1 MLTFYRQ
8 SAPVFLV
15 LLAATAKPVTLAI
28 AVSLLLSACNAANT
42 QSSKPGQA
50 GNNSAADGR
59 QASASS
65 SSRAHNP
72 LIWADVPDPSVIR
85 VGDTYY
91 MSSTTMH
98 MNPGLPIMKS
108 HNLVDW
114 ELLGYAYDTLSDGAE
129 STLSDGE
136 QSYGEGSWASSL
148 RYHQGRFYVSTFANH
163 TGKTYIF
170 STDDIESGDWERAT
184 LDELFHD
191 ASLVFDQDRVFL
203 IYGNDD
209 IHLVE
214 LNAEATAVK
223 PDGLR
228 TTLIE
233 KASSIAGDEFWV
245 PAEGAQLTRKNGR
258 YYLNLISWPAGGMRT
273 QLVYRAERLT
283 GPYEGRIVLEDRG
296 IAQGGLI
303 DTPDGDWYAFLFR
316 DFGAV
321 GRIPY
326 LVPVQWRDGWPQY
339 GIDGKV
345 PERLPIV
352 TAGDGL
358 NNLVTSDEFD
368 YESDA
373 DLKLAWQWNH
383 NPNEKGWSVTEQP
396 GYLTLTNRRLDS
408 GLLDTRNTLTQRT
421 FGPESRATVAL
432 DASGLR
438 DGDRAGLAALQANHG
453 FVGVEQSDSER
464 SLVMIG
470 GDEGEERVQERIAL
484 AESVVYLQIRADFEG
499 QRDRAT
505 FWYSLDQEQWTEIGE
520 PLAMEYTLPHFM
532 GYRFALFSYATE
544 QTGGRAAFDYY
555 RVE

>member
-1 MLTFYRQ
+1 VNWIKPLGM
-8 SAPVFLV
+8 
-15 LLAATAKPVTLAI
+15 AALM
-28 AVSLLLSACNAANT
+28 LLSGCSGQPGT
-42 QSSKPGQA
+42 FGQSERGAEQGA
-50 GNNSAADGR
+50 HD
-59 QASASS
+59 ASASS
-65 SSRAHNP
+65 PSPDQRASNP

-114 ELLGYAYDTLSDGAE
+114 ELLGYAYDTLSDGNE
-129 STLSDGE
+129 STLSQGE
-136 QSYGEGSWASSL
+136 QSYGQGSWASSL

-170 STDDIESGDWERAT
+170 STDDIENGNWERAT
-184 LDELFHD
+184 IDELFHD
-191 ASLVFDQDRVFL
+191 ASLVFDQGRVFL

-223 PDGLR
+223 PDGLS

-233 KASSIAGDEFWV
+233 KASAIAGDEFWV
-245 PAEGAQLTRKNGR
+245 PSEGAQLTRKDGM

-273 QLVYRAERLT
+273 QLVYRAEQLT

-326 LVPVQWRDGWPQY
+326 LVPVQWRDGWPVY

-352 TAGDGL
+352 ATGDGL
-358 NNLVTSDEFD
+358 NNLVASDDFD
-368 YESDA
+368 YASDA

-383 NPNEKGWSVTEQP
+383 NPNDRGWSVTGPP
-396 GYLTLTNRRLDS
+396 GYLTLTNQRVDS

-421 FGPESRATVAL
+421 FGPKSRATVAL
-432 DASGLR
+432 DVSELR
-438 DGDRAGLAALQANHG
+438 SGDRAGLAALQANYG
-453 FVGVEQSDSER
+453 FVGVEQTDSGR
-464 SLVMIG
+464 ALVMVSG
-470 GDEGEERVQERIAL
+470 NAEQEQVQARIPL
-484 AESVVYLQIRADFEG
+484 TQSTVYLQIRADFED
-499 QRDRAT
+499 QRDQAS
-505 FWYSLDQEQWTEIGE
+505 FWYSLDQEQWTRIGE
-520 PLAMEYTLPHFM
+520 PLTMEYTLPHFM